1 MKTMLVPR
9 SRVLAFLLGA
19 VLCAGA
25 VAAAQTP
32 PAGRPRAKKVW
43 TEEDLMGLRT
53 PADRYE
59 RRQAQKAEAER
70 ISREAEEASRK
81 DAATRAQPTEPSGT
95 ASTPEA
101 VKPDAV
107 APATPS
113 ADSIPTRLED
123 VQKRIEVVRQQV
135 ADLEL
140 EARKRLGDLNTARED
155 QKAAASTRNADANA
169 RLDKARVE
177 LQLLEAKLQEL
188 KPAGN

>member
-1 MKTMLVPR
+1 M
-9 SRVLAFLLGA
+9 A
-19 VLCAGA
+19 
-25 VAAAQTP
+25 
-32 PAGRPRAKKVW
+32 
-43 TEEDLMGLRT
+43 LRT

-59 RRQAQKAEAER
+59 RRQAQKAVAER
-70 ISREAEEASRK
+70 LLREAEEGSRK
-81 DAATRAQPTEPSGT
+81 DAAARAQPAEALGT
-95 ASTPEA
+95 ATTPEA
-101 VKPDAV
+101 VKPEAV

-177 LQLLEAKLQEL
+177 LQLLEARLQEL